1 MKYYSEKLDRMFET
15 EADLVK
21 EETKAAEAEAKKT
34 KASKQKKEDA
44 TKVEIAFKARNA
56 AKRTYN
62 ETVLALKKKYNE
74 DLLNLKTAFETAVQA
89 AAEALQNAETNYDT
103 ELKAFI
109 KKHPEGYH
117 MTLKDGD
124 NVVTISNTQDTD
136 IINELLS
143 PKSFWDEWMKI
154 FRF

>member
-1 MKYYSEKLDRMFET
+1 MFET
-15 EADLVK
+15 EAELVR
-21 EETKAAEAEAKKT
+21 EEKAAAEVEEKKT
-34 KASKQKKEDA
+34 RASKQKKEDA

-62 ETVLALKKKYNE
+62 ETVLELKKKYNE
-74 DLLNLKTAFETAVQA
+74 DLLNLKTAFENAVQA

-124 NVVTISNTQDTD
+124 NVVTISNAREADV
-136 IINELLS
+136 INEIFS
-143 PKSFWDEWMKI
+143 PKSFWEDWMKL

>member
-21 EETKAAEAEAKKT
+21 EETKAAEAEEKKT

-44 TKVEIAFKARNA
+44 NKVEIAFKARNA

-62 ETVLALKKKYNE
+62 EKVFALKKKYNE
-74 DLLNLKTAFETAVQA
+74 DILNLRATFEAAVKA
-89 AAEALQNAETNYDT
+89 EAEALQTAESNYDS
-103 ELKAFI
+103 ELKEFI

-124 NVVTISNTQDTD
+124 NVVTISNTHDTD
-136 IINELLS
+136 IINELFS